1 MSGAGVGRELSAG
14 LPWGRPL
21 PAPAGAG
28 EEEEEEEGEPRQQ
41 SVRHCLARV
50 EFGIAATPAGDAR
63 RPPHG
68 GRTGGGGAAPRQAG
82 GGVAGGPRA
91 TCKPESNVA
100 AWDL

>member
-1 MSGAGVGRELSAG
+1 MSGAGAERRAAVGAASARSG
-14 LPWGRPL
+14 
-21 PAPAGAG
+21 GAG
-28 EEEEEEEGEPRQQ
+28 EEEEEEEEGEPRQQ

-63 RPPHG
+63 RPPPRG
-68 GRTGGGGAAPRQAG
+68 TDGWGRGCSPTGR